1 MTATPATAYSW
12 QTTNLASSESDTK
25 NDHHHTHPNLAVRP
39 GRWGDLPG
47 AMVVG
52 ALEAAGL
59 ARNVVRQR
67 NGRSFG
73 DCVLTAEDKS
83 PKTD

>member
-1 MTATPATAYSW
+1 MG
-12 QTTNLASSESDTK
+12 EDDH
-25 NDHHHTHPNLAVRP
+25 DHHHTHPNLAVRP